1 MVSHTSSEYDQTNA
15 STKAEPLEIGTP
27 SVGGISLDI
36 EDKGTNSTKPLDTNM
51 SFTPRKLFMILW
63 NFKAFALVIWGFFG
77 LIEATVRSVS
87 VRDMSEFVRNGNS
100 ASHLSSINPD
110 YKIVNCVNTTEADS
124 DVVEIVYPLFFPFL
138 VLNIAWML
146 WIVLKSNILFYS
158 TESLGFHVSLVE
170 VRKNRTYKIWAVIDG
185 LYCFAII
192 IYGLKRVSA
201 EEPSVRSRAIPV
213 LLNGAFQV
221 YLGLWDLYSP
231 LEETLSYGPGA
242 MVSPLKCSIFTEA
255 GKAMNVF
262 QDAMLAAL
270 TRNKSNMKWI
280 EAATGASSMECEQA
294 LFEISAKEHPS
305 EKEQE
310 GFSFC

>member
-1 MVSHTSSEYDQTNA
+1 MSQISTESDQKNVASKTQTN
-15 STKAEPLEIGTP
+15 EPGSP
-27 SVGGISLDI
+27 SVGGFSLDTENKEI
-36 EDKGTNSTKPLDTNM
+36 DASKPLGTGF
-51 SFTPRKLFMILW
+51 SLTLRKFFMILW
-63 NFKAFALVIWGFFG
+63 NFKAFGLVVWGFFG
-77 LIEATVRSVS
+77 LIEATVRSFT
-87 VRDMSEFVRNGNS
+87 VRDMSEFVLNGNT
-100 ASHLSSINPD
+100 ATHLTAINPD
-110 YKIVNCVNTTEADS
+110 YTKINCVDTELQNW
-124 DVVEIVYPLFFPFL
+124 DVQTYVYPLAFPFL
-138 VLNIAWML
+138 VLNIAWIL
-146 WIVLKSNILFYS
+146 WIVVKSNILFYS

-201 EEPSVRSRAIPV
+201 EEPSVRSRAMPV

-242 MVSPLKCSIFTEA
+242 MVSPMKCSIFTEA
-255 GKAMNVF
+255 GKAMNVY
-262 QDAMLAAL
+262 QDALLAAL
-270 TRNKSNMKWI
+270 TRKPNTKWI
-280 EAATGASSMECEQA
+280 EAATGASKMECEQA

-310 GFSFC
+310 QEGFSFC

>member
-1 MVSHTSSEYDQTNA
+1 MVIQTSTDSDVQNVSFNVDSQEAD
-15 STKAEPLEIGTP
+15 L
-27 SVGGISLDI
+27 
-36 EDKGTNSTKPLDTNM
+36 TKPRGTTF
-51 SFTPRKLFMILW
+51 SFGPRKLFMILW
-63 NFKAFALVIWGFFG
+63 NLKAFALVVWGFFG
-77 LIEATVRSVS
+77 ILDATVRSVS
-87 VRDMSEFVRNGNS
+87 VRDMSEFVMNGNS

-146 WIVLKSNILFYS
+146 WIVLKSNILFY
-158 TESLGFHVSLVE
+158 TTDSLGFHVSWVE
-170 VRKNRTYKIWAVIDG
+170 IRKRSSYKIWAVVDG
-185 LYCFAII
+185 IYCFAILC
-192 IYGLKRVSA
+192 YGFKNVAA
-201 EEPSVRSRAIPV
+201 EESSVRDRAMPI

-255 GKAMNVF
+255 GKAMNVY